1 MISRPSSN
9 KIKNQSER
17 KLSVFVT
24 LWPLTY
30 KNTNPFTSRMLL
42 FNCFIFIMLF
52 NGLTACEKD
61 NKSKSVETTTTEY
74 AKGFSLTK
82 KGTCTEIEL
91 KEPYAQAKSSFKYL
105 LVPKTEKVPPHDAQV
120 QVIRTPVEKIVCT
133 STSHVALL
141 DYLNE
146 TDKLVGFPSTELIS
160 SKSVRMRIDSGLV
173 TDLGMD
179 KEMNLELLFSLHPDL
194 VMGYSLSGD
203 MGNLNK
209 VKALGIPVVIN
220 AEYLE
225 NHPLGRAEWIKYMA
239 AFFGKEKLADSIF
252 NNIKNEYL
260 KNKSLVGKVSLKP
273 TVMSGILYGDAWFLP
288 GGNNYGAK
296 IFQDAGYHYLWEED
310 SSNSFLKLSFE
321 TVLSKGEEADYWIGV
336 GSFRSKE
343 EMKSAEPRYALFQPF
358 KTSHIYTYDARIGPT
373 GGSEYLELGYSRPD
387 LILKDLIKIAH
398 PELLPDYE
406 LYFHKKLN

>member
-1 MISRPSSN
+1 MISRPSFN
-9 KIKNQSER
+9 KHRSER
-17 KLSVFVT
+17 PVSVVT
-24 LWPLTY
+24 LGPLDHKGY
-30 KNTNPFTSRMLL
+30 NPFTPRML

-52 NGLTACEKD
+52 NGLTACKKD
-61 NKSKSVETTTTEY
+61 NKTKSVEATSTEY
-74 AKGFSLTK
+74 AKGFRITK
-82 KGTCTEIEL
+82 KGAFTEIEL
-91 KEPYAQAKSSFKYL
+91 LEPYLKANSSLKYL
-105 LVPKTEKVPPHDAQV
+105 LVPKTEKVPPHDQQV
-120 QVIRTPVEKIVCT
+120 QVIRTPIEKIVCT

-141 DYLNE
+141 DLLNE
-146 TDKLVGFPSTELIS
+146 VDKLVGFPSTELIS
-160 SKSVRMRIDSGLV
+160 AKSARMRIDSGLV

-179 KEMNLELLFSLHPDL
+179 KELNLELLFTLHPDL
-194 VMGYSLSGD
+194 VMGYTLTGD

-209 VKALGIPVVIN
+209 VKEMGIPVVIN

-260 KNKSLVGKVSLKP
+260 KNKSLVDTVSLKP

-288 GGNNYGAK
+288 GGQNYGAK
-296 IFQDAGYHYLWEED
+296 IFRDAGYHYLWD
-310 SSNSFLKLSFE
+310 DDTSNGFLKLSFE
-321 TVLSKGEEADYWIGV
+321 TVLAKGKEADYWIGV

-343 EMKSAEPRYALFQPF
+343 EMKSAEQRYTLFKPY

-373 GGSEYLELGYSRPD
+373 GGSEYLEQGYSRPD

-406 LYFHKKLN
+406 LYFHEKLN